1 MSASSSARRCAGAVA
16 GVALV
21 AAAGGCS
28 AGWGPVLSSS
38 SGAATPA
45 TPASAGVVPQVGQ
58 VIATAPLTAG
68 GTGASGCGGR
78 DGVAREALVQ
88 DARARGWIVDRMGSD
103 ERGCVAWGS
112 ALLAGGQR
120 APLLVEEDRAAGM
133 VSLRVVDVRPS
144 SSAVVASY
152 GLDMGAGAP
161 VVVWDW
167 AS

>member
-1 MSASSSARRCAGAVA
+1 M
-16 GVALV
+16 
-21 AAAGGCS
+21 
-28 AGWGPVLSSS
+28 
-38 SGAATPA
+38 
-45 TPASAGVVPQVGQ
+45 
-58 VIATAPLTAG
+58 
-68 GTGASGCGGR
+68 
-78 DGVAREALVQ
+78 Q

-144 SSAVVASY
+144 SSSAVVTSY